1 MTAVLS
7 APVETASRLLESC
20 PFHELRRL
28 TVTESDAEVVLTG
41 AVRSYYL
48 KQIAQEVAR
57 PALAGR
63 RLRNRL
69 AVIAD

>member
-1 MTAVLS
+1 MPAVLS
-7 APVETASRLLESC
+7 APIASASRLLQSC

-28 TVTESDAEVVLTG
+28 TVTETDAEVVLTG
-41 AVRSYYL
+41 AVRTYYL

-57 PALAGR
+57 PGLAGR